1 MPTTDERLTKL
12 EIESQLC
19 TKRLDSMEVD
29 IKDLK
34 ELNLTIKELAINMA
48 NMSEEQK
55 ETNARLKALEGVP
68 AEKWQL
74 MNKQAITATVSAIVG
89 ALIAGFLSL
98 I

>member
-1 MPTTDERLTKL
+1 
-12 EIESQLC
+12 
-19 TKRLDSMEVD
+19 MEVD

-74 MNKQAITATVSAIVG
+74 MNKQVITATVSAIVG
-89 ALIAGFLSL
+89 ALIAGLLSL
-98 I
+98 L